1 MLNMAIMKCFFPFV
15 SGVFCLLPVMSS
27 GASGAELSDAPV
39 PVEVT
44 VKNLNVPTV
53 VGRDF
58 NVVAEIHIDND
69 SPGPGA
75 GNAASAGPAVLD
87 EVCVTLSGLPRKAVR
102 NVKLMY
108 TGTMSAIHSR
118 TTSFAMRTLVSQ
130 TGSQQM
136 LFADSHYA
144 LELCSVRPSAR
155 DSEYAS
161 GRPGA
166 VVRPG
171 SGDAFRMSLSAQQPL
186 VKGDNWFYVSVS
198 VDPRH
203 IEDMSS
209 VYSLSVD
216 EVAVSG
222 KTSAGASAGRCP
234 ASLEQEGCTGH
245 RLAVALR
252 DHGDDGVF
260 SYRIPGLVTTP
271 SGTLIAVYDVRHHTS
286 LDLQEDIDVGMSRS
300 TDGGRTWEKMKII
313 MDMGRWGGLP
323 DAQNGIGDPAVLVD
337 ENTGEIFVV
346 AVWTH
351 GLGNDRAWNQVGDG
365 FGPETTAQLMMVS
378 SKDDGKTWSEPRNVT
393 RQVKAEEWRFTL
405 QGPGRGICMSDGTL
419 VFPIQYVGPDRVPN
433 AGIMYSLDHGET
445 WHCHG
450 HAWTNTTE
458 SQAAEVAPG
467 VVMLNMRNNRG
478 TGRIVCTTEDLGR
491 TWTLHPS
498 SEKLREPVCMAGLLQ
513 VDAQDNVLGRD
524 ILLFSN
530 PDTVKGRN
538 HITIK
543 ASLDGGLTWLPE
555 NSLLLDEEEGWGY
568 SCLTMIDSGT
578 VGILYEGSVSQL
590 VFQTVR
596 IADIVSSDE

>member
-1 MLNMAIMKCFFPFV
+1 MKCFFPFV
-15 SGVFCLLPVMSS
+15 SGVFCLLPVMSL
-27 GASGAELSDAPV
+27 GASGAELSDTPV

-69 SPGPGA
+69 FPVPGA
-75 GNAASAGPAVLD
+75 GNAASAGSAVLD
-87 EVCVTLSGLPRKAVR
+87 EVRVILSGLPRKAVR

-136 LFADSHYA
+136 LYADPHYA

-155 DSEYAS
+155 NAEYAS
-161 GRPGA
+161 GRPETVA
-166 VVRPG
+166 RSE
-171 SGDAFRMSLSAQQPL
+171 SGDAFSMSLPARQSL

-216 EVAVSG
+216 EVTVSG
-222 KTSAGASAGRCP
+222 KTYAGASAGRCP
-234 ASLEQEGCTGH
+234 ASLEQEGCAGH

-260 SYRIPGLVTTP
+260 AYRIPGLVTTP

-433 AGIMYSLDHGET
+433 AGIMYSRDHGQT

-478 TGRIVCTTEDLGR
+478 TGRIVCTTNDLGR

-596 IADIVSSDE
+596 IADIVSSGE